1 MMQRNLKQDVL
12 ERLDGAL
19 EFLPAGGE
27 NAVAWGYDLTHEN
40 PVITIQVPGGYRI
53 VILNTLSAQEQA
65 ELIAHELG
73 HLLLQSEELYS
84 VSMMEDGPE
93 VYLTQEMNNVI
104 FHHFIIERLAKDY
117 GIGSSIHFKYRK
129 KVLERIDQLLAEY
142 EDESILLY
150 GLGLH
155 LLDLSITTSDQQE
168 KITEILEKSPR
179 IKRAFELGQEW
190 LVYPHSKISVEEQ
203 WKRISNFV
211 QYFGY
216 DPIDIRLRGGLGKV
230 DEDDDWE

>member
-27 NAVAWGYDLTHEN
+27 NAVAYGYDLTEDN

-53 VILNTLSAQEQA
+53 VVLNTLSQQGQA

-73 HLLLQSEELYS
+73 HLLLQTEGLYT

-93 VYLTQEMNNVI
+93 EYLAQEMNNVI

-117 GIGSSIHFKYRK
+117 GLGNSIHLKHRK
-129 KVLERIDQLLAEY
+129 KILERIDQLIAEY

-150 GLGLH
+150 SLGLY
-155 LLDLSITTSDQQE
+155 LLDLSITTSDQKE
-168 KITEILEKSPR
+168 EIAEILEKFPQ
-179 IKRAFELGQEW
+179 IKRAYELGQEW
-190 LVYPHSKISVEEQ
+190 LIYPHSEISAEEQ

-211 QYFGY
+211 QHFGY
-216 DPIDIRLRGGLGKV
+216 DPIDIRLRGGL
-230 DEDDDWE
+230 ERS